1 MVVKEGRVFVNQ
13 PKKDELVLFLM
24 TLAQQFNNNSMRS
37 HSVTRNAVSQTLM
50 QPDTDIRETLTE
62 RDRHLKH
69 ELTLEWAIR

>member
-1 MVVKEGRVFVNQ
+1 
-13 PKKDELVLFLM
+13 
-24 TLAQQFNNNSMRS
+24 MRS